1 MTRKIENFV
10 RIFHLSKKPPPQT
23 ELGKNEL
30 HRDSSQ
36 TKGEIWKC
44 MTWPRDGQS
53 VIAFKP
59 YISFSPFHFLCL
71 FPKLQALYLC

>member
-10 RIFHLSKKPPPQT
+10 RIFHLSKKPPPET

-36 TKGEIWKC
+36 TKGEISSL
-44 MTWPRDGQS
+44 TS
-53 VIAFKP
+53 E
-59 YISFSPFHFLCL
+59 FL
-71 FPKLQALYLC
+71 

>member
-36 TKGEIWKC
+36 TKGEISSL
-44 MTWPRDGQS
+44 TS
-53 VIAFKP
+53 E
-59 YISFSPFHFLCL
+59 FLQGNVWRGL
-71 FPKLQALYLC
+71 VTGSQ

>member
-1 MTRKIENFV
+1 MIWLNITRFTELTRKIENFV

-36 TKGEIWKC
+36 TKGEISSL
-44 MTWPRDGQS
+44 TS
-53 VIAFKP
+53 E
-59 YISFSPFHFLCL
+59 FL
-71 FPKLQALYLC
+71 QGMYGVAS